1 LSEQLVRIETKQD
14 WIIRAFT
21 DATAS
26 SGAIDMGKLHDH
38 LADLAKQLDQ
48 KADQVIA
55 EETANETAFQDV
67 ITKLES
73 TIEKLQRSLTMM
85 LARAGLL
92 EAGQGSGG

>member
-1 LSEQLVRIETKQD
+1 VPWWPFNFGDNLSEQLVRIETKLD
-14 WIIRAFT
+14 WTIKAFT
-21 DATAS
+21 DSTSA

-38 LADLAKQLDQ
+38 LADLAKQLAA

-73 TIEKLQRSLTMM
+73 TIAKLQQE
-85 LARAGLL
+85 ARR
-92 EAGQGSGG
+92 